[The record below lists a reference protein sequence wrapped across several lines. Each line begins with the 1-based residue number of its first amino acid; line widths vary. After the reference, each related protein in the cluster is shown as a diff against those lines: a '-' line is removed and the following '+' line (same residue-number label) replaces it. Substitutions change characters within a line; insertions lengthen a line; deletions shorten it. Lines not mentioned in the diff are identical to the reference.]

1 MSKEINKYLNLSIV
15 MSVLFAILGVI
26 LVVSP
31 NSSLDTIAYLLAAFL
46 LVYGTYNFID
56 SFAIHPIFF
65 FMKVASS
72 VISIILGI
80 VIFLN
85 PEIFKNLIPI
95 ALGIFFIIN
104 GIFKTRMAFIIKDV
118 DNYFVLSVITSVLTI
133 ICGIVLIINPSISA
147 IMITTMIGIVV
158 LVYAIFDIVDA
169 FILKH
174 RVKEISKYFEQLLK

>member
-1 MSKEINKYLNLSIV
+1 MRKEINKYLNLSIV
-15 MSVLFAILGVI
+15 MSILFAILGII

-31 NSSLDTIAYLLAAFL
+31 ESSISTISYMLAAFL
-46 LVYGTYNFID
+46 LVYGIYNFID
-56 SFAIHPIFF
+56 SFTINPIFF
-65 FMKVASS
+65 FMKMTSS

-95 ALGIFFIIN
+95 SLGIFFVIN
-104 GIFKTRMAFIIKDV
+104 GIFKTRMSFIIKDV
-118 DNYFVLSVITSVLTI
+118 DNYFILSLIASILTI

-147 IMITTMIGIVV
+147 IMITTMIGIIVI
-158 LVYAIFDIVDA
+158 VYAIFDIVDA

-174 RVKEISKYFEQLLK
+174 KVKEISKYFEGLLK